1 MKKILSLALAVMML
15 VSAVPMV
22 YAADIGFGQSTTIT
36 LYGEDAESYSIDVP
50 ATLQPGQ
57 SGTVSVSGK
66 WGSNKTMT
74 VTCPDTVTLYYGE
87 QSMNV
92 GIEFADIALVG
103 SDTEG
108 VSTTSTV
115 SVNDA
120 SALFGT
126 WTGVLNYEIEL
137 VEEAQLINFYIDSTA
152 YKAEEGMTWT
162 EWVESEYNTDGYSV
176 GNAGNGSTIIANTGS
191 AVCGEGAGVPVSKG
205 ENIIANTHYYISISG
220 AGD

>member
-103 SDTEG
+103 SCMSSRRLPT
-108 VSTTSTV
+108 
-115 SVNDA
+115 A
-120 SALFGT
+120 CLLLKQF
-126 WTGVLNYEIEL
+126 
-137 VEEAQLINFYIDSTA
+137 STA
-152 YKAEEGMTWT
+152 LQARNMWRYT
-162 EWVESEYNTDGYSV
+162 ETAWIEVSERIFTPPIWSFMPRRELGIPS
-176 GNAGNGSTIIANTGS
+176 GT
-191 AVCGEGAGVPVSKG
+191 AV
-205 ENIIANTHYYISISG
+205 
-220 AGD
+220 